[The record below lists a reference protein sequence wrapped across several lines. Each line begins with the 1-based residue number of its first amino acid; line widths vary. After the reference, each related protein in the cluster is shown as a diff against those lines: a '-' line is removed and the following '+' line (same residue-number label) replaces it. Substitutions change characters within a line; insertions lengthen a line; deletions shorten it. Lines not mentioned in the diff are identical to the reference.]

1 MNRIGR
7 RWVAAFGLALMAA
20 ACESGGTAG
29 PSEQALPIQ
38 RAPTPESEFTAKEI
52 ETTLDTLVA
61 EFNEGAVEPMQMAIL
76 LKELGG
82 FFTPIT
88 TGANRA
94 MGELGVTGNVVGP
107 SGQGSDQQQRAEAQ
121 GEQIVQAVADGAEGI
136 GVSPFGEAI
145 AAGIEEAVADGVPVV
160 TLDTDAKDSKRA
172 IYVGTI
178 SEAAGVTA
186 GETLLALLPPA
197 PGTVVIHGA
206 DDPSWVDGMN
216 RMQGAR
222 GVLEKADYKVV
233 VRAITWSPPGEAA
246 DVEAMK
252 ALIETADPPVVGLLG
267 LHNVSY
273 RCAMAAE
280 AAEAA
285 GAKRLPVVAFDF
297 EPKTVEYLRR
307 GRIDAT
313 HAQRQY
319 YAGYL
324 VPYILY
330 GIKTIGLDATK
341 ALFAPRMFD
350 ESRLNVG
357 LDVVPSDKVEE
368 YNAFL
373 DSIGVVQ

>member
-1 MNRIGR
+1 MNRTGR
-7 RWVAAFGLALMAA
+7 RWAAAFGLALMAA
-20 ACESGGTAG
+20 ACGSGDTTGEGA
-29 PSEQALPIQ
+29 QASPIQ
-38 RAPTPESEFTAKEI
+38 RALTPESEFTAKEI
-52 ETTLDTLVA
+52 EATLDALVA
-61 EFNEGAVEPMQMAIL
+61 EINEGAIEPMQMAIL
-76 LKELGG
+76 LKEIGG

-121 GEQIVQAVADGAEGI
+121 GEQIRQAVADGAEGI
-136 GVSPFGEAI
+136 GVSPFGDAI
-145 AAGIEEAVADGVPVV
+145 AAGIEEAAAAGVPVV
-160 TLDTDAKDSKRA
+160 TLDTDAKESKRS

-178 SEAAGVTA
+178 SESAGVTA
-186 GETLLALLPPA
+186 GNTLRALLPPA

-216 RMQGAR
+216 RMMGAR
-222 GVLEKADYKVV
+222 RVLEEAGYKVV

-252 ALIETADPPVVGLLG
+252 AHIETADPPVLGLLG

-280 AAEAA
+280 AA
-285 GAKRLPVVAFDF
+285 GATELPVVAFDF
-297 EPKTVEYLRR
+297 EPKTVEYMRQGL
-307 GRIDAT
+307 IKAT

-330 GIKTIGLDATK
+330 GIKIIGLDATK
-341 ALFAPRMFD
+341 AILAPRMSD

-357 LDVVPSDKVEE
+357 LDVVPWDKVDE

-373 DSIGVVQ
+373 GSIGVTQ

>member
-7 RWVAAFGLALMAA
+7 RWVAAFGLALM
-20 ACESGGTAG
+20 TAG
-29 PSEQALPIQ
+29 CGSGDTTGEGEQASPIK
-38 RAPTPESEFTAKEI
+38 RAPTPRSEFTAKEI
-52 ETTLDTLVA
+52 EATLDALVA
-61 EFNEGAVEPMQMAIL
+61 EINKGAIEPMQMAIL
-76 LKELGG
+76 LKALGG

-94 MGELGVTGNVVGP
+94 MGELGATGNVVGP
-107 SGQGSDQQQRAEAQ
+107 SGQGSDHQQRAEAQ
-121 GEQIVQAVADGAEGI
+121 GEQIGQAVADGAEGI
-136 GVSPFGEAI
+136 GVSPFGDAI
-145 AAGIEEAVADGVPVV
+145 AAGIDEAVAGGVPVV
-160 TLDTDAKDSKRA
+160 TLDTDAKDSKRS

-178 SEAAGVTA
+178 SESAGVTA

-216 RMQGAR
+216 RMLGAR
-222 GVLEKADYKVV
+222 RVLEGADYTVV
-233 VRAITWSPPGEAA
+233 VRPITWSPEGDVA

-252 ALIETADPPVVGLLG
+252 AQIETADPPVVGLLG

-273 RCAMAAE
+273 RCAMAT
-280 AAEAA
+280 EAA
-285 GAKRLPVVAFDF
+285 GATELPVVAFDF
-297 EPKTVEYLRR
+297 EPKTVEYMRQGL
-307 GRIDAT
+307 IKAT

-330 GIKTIGLDATK
+330 GIKIVGLDATK
-341 ALFAPRMFD
+341 AILAPRMVD

-357 LDVVPSDKVEE
+357 LDVVAWDKIDE

-373 DSIGVVQ
+373 DSIGVTQ

>member
-7 RWVAAFGLALMAA
+7 RWAAAFGLAMMTA
-20 ACESGGTAG
+20 ACGSGDTTGEG
-29 PSEQALPIQ
+29 EQASPIQ
-38 RAPTPESEFTAKEI
+38 RAPTPKSEFTAKEV
-52 ETTLDTLVA
+52 EATLDALVA
-61 EFNEGAVEPMQMAIL
+61 EINEGAIEPMQMAIL

-107 SGQGSDQQQRAEAQ
+107 SGQGSNQQERAEAQ
-121 GEQIVQAVADGAEGI
+121 GEQIGQAVADGAEGI
-136 GVSPFGEAI
+136 GVSPFGDAI
-145 AAGIEEAVADGVPVV
+145 AAGIDKAVAGGVPVV
-160 TLDTDAKDSKRA
+160 TLDTDAKDSKRS

-178 SEAAGVTA
+178 SESAGVTA
-186 GETLLALLPPA
+186 GKTLLALLDPA

-206 DDPSWVDGMN
+206 DDPAWVDGMA

-222 GVLEKADYKVV
+222 RVLEDAGYTVV
-233 VRAITWSPPGEAA
+233 VRPITWSPPGEVA

-252 ALIETADPPVVGLLG
+252 AQIETADPPVVGLLG

-273 RCAMAAE
+273 RCAMAT
-280 AAEAA
+280 EAA
-285 GAKRLPVVAFDF
+285 GATELPVVAFDF
-297 EPKTVEYLRR
+297 EPKTVEYMRQGL
-307 GRIDAT
+307 IEAT

-330 GIKTIGLDATK
+330 GIKSIGLDATR
-341 ALFAPRMFD
+341 AILAPRMVD
-350 ESRLNVG
+350 DSRLNVG
-357 LDVVPSDKVEE
+357 LDVVPSGKVDE

-373 DSIGVVQ
+373 DSIGVTQ